1 MGQFDPHFTPVGHPA
16 WSGTVMGQQWRKH
29 KVQAGGYYISSLV
42 GVQTT
47 GVQMAGPSCWPP
59 IGKCASV
66 GFEGHK
72 CLRALCIAQGG
83 RCDGCG
89 SRDHLKVR

>member
-1 MGQFDPHFTPVGHPA
+1 MGQFDPHFTPVGHPG
-16 WSGTVMGQQWRKH
+16 WSGTVIGQQWRKH

-59 IGKCASV
+59 GNEPLL
-66 GFEGHK
+66 G
-72 CLRALCIAQGG
+72 
-83 RCDGCG
+83 
-89 SRDHLKVR
+89 LKVISVYGLFALHKADDVMVVDLETT